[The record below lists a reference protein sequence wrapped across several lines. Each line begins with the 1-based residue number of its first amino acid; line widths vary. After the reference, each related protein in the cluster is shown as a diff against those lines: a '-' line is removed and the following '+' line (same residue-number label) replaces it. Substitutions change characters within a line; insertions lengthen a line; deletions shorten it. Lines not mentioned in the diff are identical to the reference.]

1 MRHSQQNNQDITLLQ
16 LFDADNK
23 RFLVRVGK
31 DRSIHSYN
39 IMVRARNYVAD
50 YLKEWEYRQDISIE
64 SLQLDFIQRF
74 SVYLSVAR
82 GLRGGTIWLNC
93 MVLKGVV
100 QRAHKRGLI
109 KASPFAEF
117 HIAKNIRERQFLTE
131 EEIMQLLSHTFNH
144 PMQTYTRD
152 VFLFSVFTG
161 MSFIDICC
169 LRKSDIQ
176 KIDGHQWIVSKR
188 HKTGIPFRV
197 RLLEQPLSIIH
208 RYETADRDFIF
219 DRCKYHTIAKRLPTV
234 LEECGINK
242 HITFHCAR
250 HTFAIMALNQGMP
263 IESVSHIL
271 GHSNITTTQIYAR
284 ITMKKLDMD
293 FLRLEHGLAPMIKTT
308 EQKGVVYRVKIF
320 ILYFLHL
327 FK

>member
-1 MRHSQQNNQDITLLQ
+1 
-16 LFDADNK
+16 
-23 RFLVRVGK
+23 
-31 DRSIHSYN
+31 
-39 IMVRARNYVAD
+39 
-50 YLKEWEYRQDISIE
+50 
-64 SLQLDFIQRF
+64 
-74 SVYLSVAR
+74 
-82 GLRGGTIWLNC
+82 

-109 KASPFAEF
+109 KNSPFAEF

-131 EEIMQLLSHTFNH
+131 EEIMRLLSHTFEE
-144 PMQTYTRD
+144 PMQAYTRD
-152 VFLFSVFTG
+152 IFVFSVFTG
-161 MSFIDICC
+161 MSFIDICG

-176 KIDGHQWIVSKR
+176 KIDGHEWIVSKR

-197 RLLEQPLSIIH
+197 RLLEQPLSIIR
-208 RYETADRDFIF
+208 RYVTADKELIF

-242 HITFHCAR
+242 HITFHCGR

-284 ITMKKLDMD
+284 ITMKKLNMD
-293 FLRLEHGLAPMIKTT
+293 FLRLEHGLAPIIRTT
-308 EQKGVVYRVKIF
+308 AQKGVVNKVKSS

-327 FK
+327 FKQKRPKC